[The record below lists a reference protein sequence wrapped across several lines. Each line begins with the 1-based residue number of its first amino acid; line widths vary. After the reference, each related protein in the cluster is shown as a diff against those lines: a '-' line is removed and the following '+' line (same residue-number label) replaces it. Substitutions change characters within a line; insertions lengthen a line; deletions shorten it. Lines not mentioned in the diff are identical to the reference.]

1 MSFSEFVKI
10 YNDDMHPRLREHT
23 YVQKQYV
30 IEKKL
35 LPYFGNKPISDITP
49 ADIRKWQN
57 DLMEYKDEKGK
68 PYSQTY
74 LKTINNQLTAIFNFA
89 VRYYGLSRN
98 PCQIAGSMGKSHAEE
113 MNFWTTEEFKVFLSS
128 VEDKPASRIGFSI
141 LFYCGLRIGEMLAL
155 TLSDIDFENNSISI
169 TKSFQ
174 RIHGND
180 VITPPKTPKSIRTI
194 SVPAN
199 LVNDINDYTKKLYG
213 LKKGDRI
220 FPYTKSY
227 FEHEIKRGIEKSG
240 IKPVRLHDL
249 RHIYATNF
257 ISI

>member
-1 MSFSEFVKI
+1 MTGVQTCALPI
-10 YNDDMHPRLREHT
+10 Y
-23 YVQKQYV
+23 
-30 IEKKL
+30 
-35 LPYFGNKPISDITP
+35 
-49 ADIRKWQN
+49 
-57 DLMEYKDEKGK
+57 
-68 PYSQTY
+68 
-74 LKTINNQLTAIFNFA
+74 
-89 VRYYGLSRN
+89 
-98 PCQIAGSMGKSHAEE
+98 
-113 MNFWTTEEFKVFLSS
+113 
-128 VEDKPASRIGFSI
+128 
-141 LFYCGLRIGEMLAL
+141 
-155 TLSDIDFENNSISI
+155 FENNSISI

-249 RHIYATNF
+249 RHSHASLLIEMGFPALLIADRLGHERVETTLNTYSHLFPNKRE
-257 ISI
+257 SVGKMLDKYY